1 MEGSDNESSSSLC
14 DSTPVPS
21 SSSTPYTDAINCKK
35 KAAHV
40 KRPMNAFMVWSQ
52 IERRKI
58 VSEHPDMHNAEIS
71 KQLGLRWKE
80 LQNEQRR
87 PFIEEAERLRQLHEQ
102 EFPGYKY
109 KPKKKI
115 KGEFRGKSGRP
126 LNASPESIL
135 NRKRKLLP
143 KIISSVFNLNATKSP
158 NMSEANLERMLLTGK
173 NVPKQP
179 DSKPTQSKHTGEPL
193 SGFAAMAKKLKFK
206 DTSSSGD
213 QSDNSKTAVNKADLI
228 SRPLNSFSFS
238 LFEKKFADKNAQS
251 TDDIDTYATRDE
263 PSTDK
268 KQTFIVDKKSLE
280 NSKGMKI
287 TELDTVTQNISSS
300 PEKSTSV
307 ENDNALS
314 KKPTPKKS
322 KSKFRVHIDG
332 SLTSGSICAI
342 ANSSKHNDCF
352 ETFDYL
358 TDMVVRNSRQP
369 EAEIRTISKQY
380 DILLKTNNSMDNEFD
395 FPEGNIPSLSELLG
409 KNWLESDQKFQMP

>member
-1 MEGSDNESSSSLC
+1 MEVSDNESSSYLC
-14 DSTPVPS
+14 DSAPVPS

-40 KRPMNAFMVWSQ
+40 KRPMNPFMVWSQ

-71 KQLGLRWKE
+71 KQLGQRWKE

-115 KGEFRGKSGRP
+115 KGEFRGKNGSP

-135 NRKRKLLP
+135 KRKRKLLP
-143 KIISSVFNLNATKSP
+143 KIISSVFNLNAKKSP
-158 NMSEANLERMLLTGK
+158 NMSDENLERMLLTGK

-179 DSKPTQSKHTGEPL
+179 DSKPTQSKPV
-193 SGFAAMAKKLKFK
+193 SGFAGMAKKLQSK

-213 QSDNSKTAVNKADLI
+213 QSDNSKTAVNKADLNT
-228 SRPLNSFSFS
+228 RPLNSFSFS

-251 TDDIDTYATRDE
+251 TDDVNTYVTRDE
-263 PSTDK
+263 PSSDK
-268 KQTFIVDKKSLE
+268 KQTSIIDKKSRE
-280 NSKGMKI
+280 NSKGTKI

-314 KKPTPKKS
+314 KNPTPKKS
-322 KSKFRVHIDG
+322 QSKFRVHIDG

-342 ANSSKHNDCF
+342 SNSSKHNDCF

-358 TDMVVRNSRQP
+358 TDMVVRNSRHP
-369 EAEIRTISKQY
+369 EAEIKTISKQY
-380 DILLKTNNSMDNEFD
+380 EILLITNNSMDNEFD

-409 KNWLESDQKFQMP
+409 KNWIESERKFQMP